1 MSFLLKRIKR
11 KITDTAIRWTESFN
25 RIDEKA
31 QIHPSAYI
39 KNSKLYG
46 AIIIAEGVKL
56 YKTEISGNVEIGR
69 YSSLW
74 GPGIHLLSGINPI
87 KIGNFCSIARN
98 LTIQEYYHDYNKL
111 TTYYIG
117 RNVFRDDIK
126 KEVKTKG
133 SVVIG
138 HDVWIGV
145 NVTVLSG
152 VTIGNGAVIG
162 AGSVITKD
170 VPPFAIMGGNP
181 AKIINYRF
189 SKERIDEIEQL
200 KWWNWDMERIK
211 ANRKFFE

>member
-1 MSFLLKRIKR
+1 MSYLLKIIKR

-31 QIHPSAYI
+31 KIHPSAYI
-39 KNSKLYG
+39 KSSKLFG

-56 YKTEISGNVEIGR
+56 YKTEISGKVEIGR
-69 YSSLW
+69 YTSLW

-98 LTIQEYYHDYNKL
+98 LTIQEYFHDYSKL

-117 RNVFRDDIK
+117 RNVFGNNIK
-126 KEVKTKG
+126 NEIVSKG
-133 SVVIG
+133 SVIIG

-152 VTIGNGAVIG
+152 LTIGNGVVIG

-170 VPPFAIMGGNP
+170 VPPFAIVGGSP
-181 AKIINYRF
+181 ARIIKYRF
-189 SKERIDEIEQL
+189 SKERIEELEQL
-200 KWWNWDMERIK
+200 KWWDWNLERIK
-211 ANRKFFE
+211 ENRKLFE